1 MMRKKLT
8 RGLVGGVIAVALI
21 FLFTLSIYIPAV
33 GAKEKPI
40 KFGSDCGYSGVCFMY
55 CVSSLKGVRLAM
67 EEINAAG
74 GILERPIT
82 LVTRDSELKVSTGVR
97 ELKDLILRDKVDF
110 ILGDCSSGVCLA
122 FLPILQEY
130 NKMMIH
136 FICNTEAITVEKHVP
151 YAIQMVPNTYMEGRG
166 QARMRAEQPYK
177 KYCYIGPDYDF
188 GHREFQAFKEEMG
201 RLRPDVKII
210 KEFWPKLGE
219 KDFTSYITAILA
231 TDAEAVQS
239 SHYGGDLVAFV
250 KQAKPYGF
258 FDKVA
263 YASLFDVDVLAELG
277 DECPEGLT
285 AYCRAPFFGEKTE
298 KMAEF
303 VENYRKAYG
312 EYPSDWAVMGYDSM
326 YMYKKII
333 EKAGTT
339 DTAAV
344 MKASEG
350 IELDSLRGPISVRAI
365 DHMASVPV
373 YEGITAKD
381 PNYPFLTYKDLR
393 RIPGEEVWRAEED
406 IPKIRK

>member
-1 MMRKKLT
+1 MRNKKLLK
-8 RGLVGGVIAVALI
+8 GFIGIALALV
-21 FLFTLSIYIPAV
+21 FLFTLSIYVPAA
-33 GAKEKPI
+33 GAAKVKPI

-74 GILERPIT
+74 GIMGRPIT
-82 LVTRDSELKVSTGVR
+82 LVTRDSELKVNTGVR

-122 FLPILQEY
+122 FLPVLSEY
-130 NKMMIH
+130 KKMMVH

-166 QARMRAEQPYK
+166 QARMRAKQPYK
-177 KYCYIGPDYDF
+177 TYCYIGPDYDF
-188 GHREFQAFKEEMG
+188 GHREFQAFKEEMAK
-201 RLRPDVKII
+201 LRPEVKII

-219 KDFTSYITAILA
+219 KDFTSYITAILSSG
-231 TDAEAVQS
+231 AEAVQS

-258 FDKVA
+258 FDKVSF
-263 YASLFDVDVLAELG
+263 ASLFDVDVLQELG
-277 DECPEGLT
+277 NECPEGLT

-298 KMAEF
+298 RMAKF
-303 VENYRKAYG
+303 VDTFRKAYG

-326 YMYKKII
+326 YLYKKII
-333 EKAGTT
+333 EKARTT

-350 IELDSLRGPISVRAI
+350 IVLDSLRGPIKVRAI

-373 YEGITAKD
+373 YEGVTAKD
-381 PNYPFLTYKDLR
+381 PKYPFLIYKDLW
-393 RIPGEEVWRAEED
+393 RIPGEEVWRPEAD
-406 IPKIRK
+406 IPNLRK